1 MLYPNLTKKKLIN
14 ELSESRIQW
23 MFNPAKSPWLGGAME
38 ALVKI
43 SKVCLKAVVKDW
55 LLHESALH
63 TLLLEIESIV
73 ISRPLM
79 SVSDNIDDLEPLSP
93 NYVY

>member
-1 MLYPNLTKKKLIN
+1 MCQQTVLFWFFSALKSERDILKVFKVITKITLLVLKENSKMLYPNLTKKKLIN

-43 SKVCLKAVVKDW
+43 SKVCLKAVVKD
-55 LLHESALH
+55 
-63 TLLLEIESIV
+63 
-73 ISRPLM
+73 
-79 SVSDNIDDLEPLSP
+79 
-93 NYVY
+93 